1 MLPLADYEPPD
12 ELDRQIFDRLVP
24 QDHYLRRVLA
34 VVDFERCRDR
44 LASCYSVDQG
54 RPAKEP
60 TLLLKLEFL
69 QYHYNLS
76 DREVVEQARYNMAF
90 RCFLGLSLKSSLPH
104 HTLLTVFR
112 ERLGVEKHQAVFD
125 DLVAQARERGLVK
138 DRLRLKDATH
148 MIANIAIPS
157 AIGLVAEARQR
168 LLAAVSPYA
177 SERVR
182 QEEAHAAIIHTTTE
196 DLAGAERLLQRVT
209 HLRCI
214 LTWVDDLV
222 AAGPPAQGSTGNW
235 QALLQAIALARKVV
249 TDREQPDPKDRLV
262 SLQDPDA
269 RWGNHHGLY
278 QGYQLDVLQDA
289 DSGLVTAINVLP
301 ANGDEARDATTLIE
315 REQQAHGNGVD
326 ALSIDGIGFN
336 GPLLREWTDPEGL
349 NLEVIVPPPKV
360 EPTTNYFTADQF
372 TLNEAGDE
380 LTCPAGQTTRQ
391 RERNRHDTGWLF
403 RFARRACAACPLQKQ
418 CLEKL
423 PHQRGRTVT
432 TNDYAAEYR
441 AARAKV
447 ETEIYQETRRQHW
460 RIERTLGEMVRW
472 HHARHARYRGQSKSL
487 VQGLLT
493 GLVVNAKR
501 LVKLLAGLGGT
512 AAGTVRADLAGAGT
526 QG

>member
-1 MLPLADYEPPD
+1 MLLAADYRSPD
-12 ELDRQIFDRLVP
+12 EFDRQIFDTLVP

-34 VVDFERCRDR
+34 VVDFERCRAD
-44 LASCYSVDQG
+44 LVSCYSVDQG
-54 RPAKEP
+54 RPAVEP

-76 DREVVEQARYNMAF
+76 DREIIEQARYNMAF
-90 RCFLGLSLKSSLPH
+90 RYFLGLSLNSSLPH

-112 ERLGVEKHQAVFD
+112 ERLGVAKHQAVFD
-125 DLVAQARERGLVK
+125 ALIAQARERGLVK

-157 AIGLVAEARQR
+157 AIGLVAAARQR
-168 LLAAVSPYA
+168 LLAAVRPYA
-177 SERVR
+177 PERVSD
-182 QEEAHAAIIHTTTE
+182 EEAHAVVIHTTTE

-209 HLRCI
+209 HLRGM
-214 LTWVDDLV
+214 LTWVEGLV
-222 AAGPPAQGSTGNW
+222 AVGPPAQDSRGNW
-235 QALLQAIALARKVV
+235 QALLEAIALARKVV

-269 RWGNHHGLY
+269 RWGEHQGLY
-278 QGYQLDVLQDA
+278 RGYKLDVLQDA
-289 DSGLVTAINVLP
+289 DSGLITALNVLP

-315 REQQAHGNGVD
+315 REEQVHGNDVE
-326 ALSIDGIGFN
+326 ALSIDGIGFS
-336 GPLLREWTDPEGL
+336 GPLLRHWTDPQGL
-349 NLEVIVPPPKV
+349 NLEVIVPPKV
-360 EPTTNYFTADQF
+360 EPATAYFNAERF

-391 RERNRHDTGWLF
+391 RQRNRLDTGWLF
-403 RFARRACAACPLQKQ
+403 RFARPVCAACPLQKQ

-423 PHQRGRTVT
+423 PQHKGRTVT
-432 TNDYAAEYR
+432 TNDYAAEYQ
-441 AARAKV
+441 AARAKA
-447 ETEIYQETRRQHW
+447 ETETYQETRRQHW

-472 HHARHARYRGQSKSL
+472 HNARHARYRGHPKSL

-501 LVKLLAGLGGT
+501 LVKLLAGLGEPAG
-512 AAGTVRADLAGAGT
+512 GTVRAELASAGVN
-526 QG
+526 G